1 MLWVD
6 PFTFTILHVGR
17 ERGTCV
23 EYAQG
28 YTKSM
33 SAKESVLQAI
43 HRLPDDADYR
53 AIAEEIAFLAAL
65 EQGDQDIQA
74 GRVVSN
80 EEARK
85 KLESWTSS

>member
-1 MLWVD
+1 MLGV
-6 PFTFTILHVGR
+6 
-17 ERGTCV
+17 ERGACV
-23 EYAQG
+23 ERAKG
-28 YTKSM
+28 YVNSM

-85 KLESWTSS
+85 RLESWTSS

>member
-1 MLWVD
+1 
-6 PFTFTILHVGR
+6 
-17 ERGTCV
+17 
-23 EYAQG
+23 
-28 YTKSM
+28 M

-43 HRLPDDADYR
+43 HRRPDDADYR

-80 EEARK
+80 EEVRK